1 MEEKKLKEKL
11 NEIEMPRKMRER
23 IMKNC
28 YMKMEEKKMRKINN
42 RKPMVAAASFVVCL
56 LVLTGV
62 TVLAASGK
70 IGGFFKDIVRWDG
83 AVTGTTYEQATDE
96 VELKITEI
104 ADALTIEMT
113 LLQPNVAPYSFFDV
127 VGIGAYKVLDTNGK
141 IVLKGEETESAEIVE
156 GKVTV
161 YIPLEQISGG
171 KYKLVVT
178 ELIGSAKAEQPLAMS
193 GNWECEFVWP

>member
-42 RKPMVAAASFVVCL
+42 RKPMVAAASFVVC

-113 LLQPNVAPYSFFDV
+113 LLQPNVVPYSFFDV
-127 VGIGAYKVLDTNGK
+127 VGIGEYKVLDTNGK
-141 IVLKGEETESAEIVE
+141 TVLKGEATESAEIVE

-161 YIPLEQISGG
+161 HIPLEQISGG